1 MIPKLFAFDL
11 DGTLLN
17 SKKELSPAN
26 RTALR
31 EMSAAGAVVA
41 FASGRLGSSMHQYIP
56 ALGFEIAMLTLNGAA
71 VFSDSNMNTRIY
83 HSPLDSNFAD
93 YLIDYHR
100 DKSFALNYY
109 INDKLYSTDN
119 ERTRQWT
126 DLYYQQTRTQ
136 YHMLSTFDSMK
147 NGSPSKIIF
156 VGDTHELDIQEQFF
170 RKMWDS
176 SVYICRTWDYYLE
189 FLNLNAN
196 KGSGLEALSS
206 SYNID
211 LKDVTAFG
219 DATNDIPMLQK
230 AGLGIAMKNAHPDVC
245 AAANRVSAWSNDED
259 AIAKEWELIKN
270 NSYTT

>member
-1 MIPKLFAFDL
+1 MKPKLLAFDL

-17 SKKELSPAN
+17 SKKELSHTNCA
-26 RTALR
+26 ALQ
-31 EMSAAGAVVA
+31 EMSASGAIVA
-41 FASGRLGSSMHQYIP
+41 FASGRLGSSMLQYVP

-71 VFSDSNMNTRIY
+71 VFADSKMHSRIY
-83 HSPLDSNFAD
+83 NSPLDSNFAD

-100 DKSFALNYY
+100 YKPFALNYY

-119 ERTRQWT
+119 EQNREWT
-126 DLYYQQTRTQ
+126 ELYYQQTRTQ

-147 NGSPSKIIF
+147 NSSPSKIIF
-156 VGDTHELDIQEQFF
+156 VGDPHELDTQEHFF
-170 RKMWDS
+170 REMWND

-196 KGSGLEALSS
+196 KGSGLEALAA

-211 LKDVTAFG
+211 LNDVIAFG

-230 AGLGIAMKNAHPDVC
+230 AGLGIAMKNAHPEVRS
-245 AAANRVSAWSNDED
+245 AAQKVSQWSNDED

-270 NSYTT
+270 S

>member
-1 MIPKLFAFDL
+1 MKPRLLAFDL

-26 RTALR
+26 RAALQ
-31 EMSAAGAVVA
+31 EMSASGAVVA
-41 FASGRLGSSMHQYIP
+41 FASGRLGSSMHQYVP
-56 ALGFEIAMLTLNGAA
+56 ALGFDIAMLTLNGAA
-71 VFSDSNMNTRIY
+71 VFSDSNMHTRIY
-83 HSPLDSNFAD
+83 HSPLDSKFAD

-100 DKSFALNYY
+100 NKPFALNYY

-119 ERTRQWT
+119 EQNRQWR
-126 DLYYQQTRTQ
+126 DLYFQQTRTQ

-147 NGSPSKIIF
+147 KSSPSKIIF
-156 VGDTHELDIQEQFF
+156 VGDPHDLDLQELFF
-170 RKMWDS
+170 RKMWDN

-196 KGSGLEALSS
+196 KGSGLEALAS
-206 SYNID
+206 SYSID
-211 LKDVTAFG
+211 LNDVIAFG

-245 AAANRVSAWSNDED
+245 SAAHKVSAWSNDED
-259 AIAKEWELIKN
+259 AIAKEWELIKKF
-270 NSYTT
+270 